1 MKSINDTKEAIL
13 LQCRTYPKLEIR
25 DLFKFLY
32 QSAFGCEHLIA
43 SADAVTENI
52 RKEYES
58 LKDSIGAET
67 EAKENDSLREA
78 LHEGDCSCESCMD
91 KANETLQDKEM
102 PTDEDLIEPLC
113 GDYCRV
119 KLSYLSHG
127 LSPETLGRIF
137 AASAR
142 TEPDGLRR
150 LEEMLEAA
158 SELAKKGRLPFSEE
172 ELKRAAEQWKKEG
185 YPAVHHSEEFREAY
199 RPAYRV
205 VAESYAK
212 FMGLFAE
219 IDRRLKRGDVRL
231 AIEGGSASGKTTLS
245 AMLAEIYDCS
255 VFHMDDFFL
264 RPEQRTKERYAEIGG
279 NVDRERFLSE
289 VLKPLSKGETIAYR
303 RFDCK
308 SLQLE
313 PARNMIPKRLS
324 VIEGAYS
331 MHTELSDHYDL
342 SVFLDISPELQK
354 KRISK
359 RNTPEMAERFF
370 NEWIPYEHKYFDG
383 MRVKERCDMVFEI
396 A

>member
-43 SADAVTENI
+43 SADAVTGYIEDEFRQLKLLSEDASENAGPLDKPCHDVI
-52 RKEYES
+52 SSGHDAKS
-58 LKDSIGAET
+58 LGSSFDT
-67 EAKENDSLREA
+67 QWEADISE
-78 LHEGDCSCESCMD
+78 
-91 KANETLQDKEM
+91 
-102 PTDEDLIEPLC
+102 LIEPLC
-113 GDYCRV
+113 GPYCRV
-119 KLSYLSHG
+119 SLRILDMG
-127 LSPETLGRIF
+127 LSVETLGRIF
-137 AASAR
+137 KASAVPSP
-142 TEPDGLRR
+142 EGRR
-150 LEEMLEAA
+150 LLEEML
-158 SELAKKGRLPFSEE
+158 SL
-172 ELKRAAEQWKKEG
+172 AAELSKEG
-185 YPAVHHSEEFREAY
+185 LIPFDEGELRSETERWRAEEYPAVHHSDRFRRTY
-199 RPAYRV
+199 HPAYRV
-205 VAESYAK
+205 VSDKFAK
-212 FMGLFAE
+212 FLPLFA
-219 IDRRLKRGDVRL
+219 RLDSLLKEGEVRL
-231 AIEGGSASGKTTLS
+231 SIEGGSASGKTTLS

-313 PARNMIPKRLS
+313 PARSIAPKRLS

-331 MHTELSDHYDL
+331 MHTELSDYYDL

>member
-13 LQCRTYPKLEIR
+13 LQCRTYPMLEIR

-32 QSAFGCEHLIA
+32 QSSFGCEHLIA

-52 RKEYES
+52 HKEYEN
-58 LKDSIGAET
+58 LKDSIGAKT

-78 LHEGDCSCESCMD
+78 
-91 KANETLQDKEM
+91 
-102 PTDEDLIEPLC
+102 LIEPLC

-142 TEPDGLRR
+142 PEPDGLRR

-158 SELAKKGRLPFSEE
+158 SELAKEGRLPFSEE
-172 ELKRAAEQWKKEG
+172 ELKKASEHWKKEG

-205 VAESYAK
+205 VAKSYAK
-212 FMGLFAE
+212 FMELFAE

-359 RNTPEMAERFF
+359 RNTPDMAERFF